1 MTEIN
6 MMMTKVHIVVLT
18 NPYHSATDY
27 EKLGIAKWGHFSI
40 NKGELGQINT

>member
-18 NPYHSATDY
+18 NQYNSAMDY
-27 EKLGIAKWGHFSI
+27 EKLGIVKWEHLDI
-40 NKGELGQINT
+40 IKGNWGK

>member
-18 NPYHSATDY
+18 NQYNSAMDY
-27 EKLGIAKWGHFSI
+27 EKLGIVKWEHLDNNISYSEAAH
-40 NKGELGQINT
+40 N

>member
-18 NPYHSATDY
+18 NQYNSAMDY
-27 EKLGIAKWGHFSI
+27 EKLGIVKWEY
-40 NKGELGQINT
+40 NKGKLG